1 MGWATPPTDGSSHCW
16 LGTGA
21 EGILSAERYQ
31 MSFGLVSRCIL
42 LYFMQMASV
51 VLRVVISFLAC
62 FLFFSFLASVIG
74 LTPGKNG
81 SIKLRSRFGSEAQS
95 PFV

>member
-1 MGWATPPTDGSSHCW
+1 
-16 LGTGA
+16 
-21 EGILSAERYQ
+21 
-31 MSFGLVSRCIL
+31 
-42 LYFMQMASV
+42 MQMASV